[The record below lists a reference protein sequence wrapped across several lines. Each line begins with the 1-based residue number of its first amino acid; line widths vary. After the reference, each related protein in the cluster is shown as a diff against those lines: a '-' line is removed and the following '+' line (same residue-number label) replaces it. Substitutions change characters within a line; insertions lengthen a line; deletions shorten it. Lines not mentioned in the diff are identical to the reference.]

1 MVMKNAKIIGKPDLR
16 IEEMYA
22 IVARDENGDE
32 GIMGASMIIEGQ
44 PMMMPLVGADVERV
58 KQWIPKAKQLA
69 DMSGTSFRIF
79 RFRDKEDVTEDF
91 VTEDFSG
98 GKR

>member
-1 MVMKNAKIIGKPDLR
+1 
-16 IEEMYA
+16 
-22 IVARDENGDE
+22 
-32 GIMGASMIIEGQ
+32 
-44 PMMMPLVGADVERV
+44 VERV